1 MLGKLIKNS
10 FKAHA
15 SAVYNVYIAMGIA
28 GLVMVILM
36 LFNWSKGGDNSIAVG
51 MAIKGVAAAALCISA
66 FIGVIMT
73 FVAVFSDFSRSMYGK
88 EGHLTMTL
96 PVKSSSL
103 LFAKWLSGSFWVIL
117 SYTAL
122 CLSFFGSA
130 LYLMRHSMQIVEG
143 DEMYYS
149 VYELSKELQAQLF
162 EAGGVNLPSM
172 TVLFNMVSLYAIDG
186 GIRACIFVLLVYF
199 GITLSHCR
207 PFNKLGKIGSI
218 LYFAGG
224 FAVIQTFAGIVTSL
238 IKIYLLVSEDA
249 FTFTISEREVE
260 KAWSIG
266 YGAFPITNL
275 YCVTMAAVVL
285 FLVVAYFIDRKAN
298 VD

>member
-1 MLGKLIKNS
+1 MLGRLIKND

-15 SAVYNVYIAMGIA
+15 SAVYNIYIAMGIA
-28 GLVMVILM
+28 GLVMLILM
-36 LFNWSKGGDNSIAVG
+36 LFDWTKGGEKSLGVG
-51 MAIKGVAAAALCISA
+51 MAIKGVAAFALCVIA

-73 FVAVFSDFSRSMYGK
+73 FVGVFSDFERGMYGK

-103 LFAKWLSGSFWVIL
+103 LLSKWISGSFWVIL
-117 SYTAL
+117 SYTAF
-122 CLSFFGSA
+122 CACFFGSA
-130 LYLMRHSMQIVEG
+130 LYLMRHSLSIVEG
-143 DEMYYS
+143 NEMYYS
-149 VYELSKELQAQLF
+149 VYELANEMIAQLC
-162 EAGGVNLPSM
+162 ETAGITAPSM
-172 TVLFNMVSLYAIDG
+172 TVLMNLVSLYAIDG

-199 GITLSHCR
+199 GLTLSHCR
-207 PFNKLGKIGSI
+207 PFNKLGKIGKV

-224 FAVIQTFAGIVTSL
+224 FAVMQTFAGIVTSL
-238 IKIYLLVSEDA
+238 IKIYLVISEDA

-260 KAWSIG
+260 KAWTLG

-275 YCVTMAAVVL
+275 YCVAMLAVVL
-285 FLVVAYFIDRKAN
+285 FLGVAYLIDRKVN